1 MPETG
6 GFLLL
11 HSSLFTCKFLLQFHF
26 FWRIKKTKDDKAE
39 KDEMIPKT

>member
-11 HSSLFTCKFLLQFHF
+11 LHSSLFTAKSN
-26 FWRIKKTKDDKAE
+26 RIKKTKDDKAV